1 MVGVVLPYIFYA
13 KVINY
18 QGEQD
23 RSPFVAP
30 QNGGLGALVIVM
42 FEEACLQ

>member
-13 KVINY
+13 KVIKY

-30 QNGGLGALVIVM
+30 QTGGLGALAIVM
-42 FEEACLQ
+42 FEKACLQ